1 MSSRIVI
8 SVIFFLGLSVALGAC
23 RREAEREQKQDAE
36 AKPFVAP
43 DGSIHLTP
51 EQAQAIGLKTTAV
64 LEQETP
70 ATLTAVGRVKAR
82 AGGGAQVFSP
92 FAGRLIADPARL
104 PRVGEVIKK
113 GVVIAEVEQLLTTAE
128 QAQISGAAAQF
139 AVTAVQLQ
147 VAIEQAQREVA
158 FRQTEL
164 ARARQLYE
172 GGAIPLKQ
180 LQTAEFN
187 LKQAQTQFE
196 GARRSKAQSEAAQ
209 AQQKN
214 APRRAPILAPISG
227 TVVAADLT
235 AGQQT
240 DVAKSLLTIVDLSRV
255 WVEVSIHESDLPAVR
270 RARSAEITTPANP
283 DRTYS
288 GQLVTIGNLVDPV
301 NRAVTVIFSVNNMDG
316 GFKLEMTAEAR
327 ILTENRAQALLIP
340 ASAVLYEE
348 GQRLVFVEREPD
360 VFERRQV
367 MIGARQDDHIIVI
380 SGLQAGEKVV
390 SVGAQSLRS
399 ETLKGQIPAEAGEDG
414 EKKEK
419 R

>member
-1 MSSRIVI
+1 MASRIVI
-8 SVIFFLGLSVALGAC
+8 SVIFFLGLSVALGSC
-23 RREAEREQKQDAE
+23 RREAEREQKRDAE
-36 AKPFVAP
+36 AKPSVAP
-43 DGSIHLTP
+43 NGSIHLTP
-51 EQAQAIGLKTTAV
+51 GQAQAIGLKTTAV

-82 AGGGAQVFSP
+82 SGGEAQVFSP

-104 PRVGEVIKK
+104 PRVGNVIKK
-113 GVVIAEVEQLLTTAE
+113 GAVIAEVEQLLTTAE

-139 AVTAVQLQ
+139 AATAVQLQ
-147 VAIEQAQREVA
+147 AAIEQSQREVV

-187 LKQAQTQFE
+187 LKQAQTQLE

-214 APRRAPILAPISG
+214 APRRAPIFAPISG
-227 TVVAADLT
+227 AVVAADLT

-240 DVAKSLLTIVDLSRV
+240 DVTKSLLTIVDLSRV
-255 WVEVSIHESDLPAVR
+255 WVEVSIHENDLPEVR
-270 RARSAEITTPANP
+270 HARRAEITTPANP
-283 DRTYS
+283 GRIYS
-288 GQLVTIGNLVDPV
+288 GQLVTIGDLVDPV
-301 NRAVTVIFSVNNMDG
+301 NRTVTVIFSVNNADG
-316 GFKLEMTAEAR
+316 GLKLEMTAEAR
-327 ILTENRAQALLIP
+327 IATQARALALLIP
-340 ASAVLYEE
+340 ASAALYEE
-348 GQRLVFVEREPD
+348 GRRLVFVEREPG
-360 VFERRQV
+360 VFQRRQV
-367 MIGARQDDHIIVI
+367 TIGARQDDHVIVT
-380 SGLQAGEKVV
+380 SGLQAGENVV

-399 ETLKGQIPAEAGEDG
+399 ETLKGQIPAEVDEGE